1 MVLLLRVRAGGLL
14 PIAAVLW
21 WLRLARLLVVV
32 VRMSACVARVSV
44 GTRLFFFLQPPG
56 KRLIL
61 TRIRVWVIAAKASLL
76 AGVSAYRATCWRRI
90 SGGCASGRGFAGRID
105 GLSWLVPLRLLC
117 VGVDVEP
124 LVVLWV
130 PDGLPAFGYLWRG
143 RAL

>member
-1 MVLLLRVRAGGLL
+1 MLLLRVRAGLL
-14 PIAAVLW
+14 SIAAILW
-21 WLRLARLLVVV
+21 WLRLAGLLVVV
-32 VRMSACVARVSV
+32 VRMSARVARVSV
-44 GTRLFFFLQPPG
+44 GARLFFFLQPPG

-61 TRIRVWVIAAKASLL
+61 TRVRVWVVAAKASLL
-76 AGVSAYRATCWRRI
+76 AGVSAYRTTCWRRI

-105 GLSWLVPLRLLC
+105 GLGRLVPLRLLC
-117 VGVDVEP
+117 VGVDIEP